1 MDKLKNLANCTP
13 IEFLR
18 QTNRIRKAVDSWL
31 KAIDLDEI
39 KNRLPQLTNIE
50 SKEGRQKAIKEQ
62 AWRNF
67 SDILDKAMEEHA
79 EQTLE
84 VLALACFVEP
94 ENVNDHSMSEYLQA
108 LSELINDE
116 GVLSFFIS
124 LSRLGQMN
132 TLSLS
137 KQSDRK

>member
-1 MDKLKNLANCTP
+1 MDRLKNLANCTP

-18 QTNRIRKAVDSWL
+18 QTNRIRKAVDKWL
-31 KAIDLDEI
+31 KAIDLENI
-39 KNRLPQLTNIE
+39 KKRLPKLTDIE
-50 SKEGRQKAIKEQ
+50 NKEERQKAIKEQ
-62 AWRNF
+62 AWKNF
-67 SDILDKAMEEHA
+67 SDILENALEQHP

-108 LSELINDE
+108 FAELINDE
-116 GVLSFFIS
+116 GVLSFFVS

-137 KQSDRK
+137 KQSDQN